1 MQSITRVGVQAL
13 TAVLLGGVAASP
25 VVAQTVPA
33 ALGRVDSGG
42 SSTSEPLKEV
52 VVTGTLIARK
62 DYVSQSPIV
71 TVQAETLQQSG
82 PAGTIDAAL
91 SQLPQ
96 FTPTAGSGAAFPN
109 RLGQALLNLRGLGSN
124 RMLILLDGR
133 RIQPSAPDGSVDV
146 NLLPSA
152 LIDSVET
159 ITGGAS
165 AVYGSDAIT
174 GVVNFKLL
182 DHFNGFKASAQYNQP
197 ELGTGGSYNANFAL
211 GSPFAA
217 GRGEA
222 MLSLDYTKRGEVKA
236 GQRPF
241 YAISR
246 TNGIIPLAVVNFG
259 AAPPT
264 QGAVDSVF
272 GRYGFAPGSASA
284 TRQMGVNYDA
294 TLFTAAP
301 ATLPVI
307 NYKGPLNDQFL
318 NVKNAIINSAGTFYD
333 IMFPL
338 ERENAFG
345 RVSFDLTDATQV
357 FATALYNHSVADVNN
372 ATVGLGQIAS
382 YNGVVPVTNPFIPD
396 DLRTL
401 LASRRTP
408 NASFNASYLL
418 DSLPGVQ
425 FATTSD
431 EVQGTLGANGG
442 LFGTAWKWNLYGTYG
457 RTQTSQSINGFSYS
471 AAQQLLM
478 APDGGASLCAGG
490 FNIFG
495 PPTAISASCLDF
507 LADTGTTKALFE
519 QQVVDGNVQGKV
531 LELPAGELR
540 AVIGADYR
548 NNHFTSEPT
557 ANFVAGDVVPQG
569 VLLPARGSQ
578 AVKEIYVETLVPL
591 IKDVAL
597 VKALNLDLGYRFSDY
612 STSGGVSTYK
622 ADLDWTLVPSFTL
635 RGGYSHAIRA
645 PSLADVYTPAS
656 LISVTL
662 GTPSATSTNGDPC
675 DVRSSYRQGANAA
688 EVRALCLAQGV
699 PQSIIDSFTF
709 TNNNVFPTSLGNTD
723 LDPEEASTYTIGGV
737 WRSTFE
743 SALANDLQLSVDYYD
758 IRVTDA
764 IGIVP
769 FLTTL
774 SNCFNGDK
782 ASNPA
787 YSSENIFCG
796 AITRN
801 SLGQISQDSRSQT
814 LNLASYRTNGVDLQ
828 ADWRF
833 GLGVLGLD
841 DRYGSLSVNFLGTWL
856 DKFVI
861 QTFKTAPA
869 LDFAGSTQGSITNS
883 VLPKWKS
890 ATTLTYRLES
900 ASLGLR
906 WRYLSSVHDVSR
918 VTTVGSTTPG
928 VPAISYFDLNGR
940 WAPRFFSQDIELRA
954 GVSNL
959 FDKGIPQ
966 VGPVTGTTDP
976 TTYDIIGRSYYL
988 GVSARF

>member
-1 MQSITRVGVQAL
+1 VLAQSA
-13 TAVLLGGVAASP
+13 P
-25 VVAQTVPA
+25 VVSGPA
-33 ALGRVDSGG
+33 GGDG
-42 SSTSEPLKEV
+42 SSGDQLKEV
-52 VVTGTLIARK
+52 VVTGTLISRK

-71 TVQAETLQQSG
+71 TVQTETLQQSG
-82 PAGTIDAAL
+82 PAGSIDAAL
-91 SQLPQ
+91 GQLPQ

-124 RMLILLDGR
+124 RMLILLDGK

-152 LIDSVET
+152 LIESVET

-182 DHFNGFKASAQYNQP
+182 DHFKGFKASAQYNHP
-197 ELGTGGSYNANFAL
+197 ELGSGGSYNANFAL
-211 GSPFAA
+211 GSPFSD

-246 TNGIIPLAVVNFG
+246 TNGIIPLAVANFG
-259 AAPPT
+259 GNPPT
-264 QGAVDSVF
+264 QAAVDSVF
-272 GRYGFAPGSASA
+272 SQYGIAPGAASA
-284 TRQMGVNYDA
+284 TRTIGVNYDG

-301 ATLPVI
+301 ATQPVV
-307 NYKGPLNDQFL
+307 NYKGPLNDEFL
-318 NVKNAIINSAGTFYD
+318 NFNNAIINSAGRFYD

-345 RVSFDLTDATQV
+345 RVSFDLTDDTQV
-357 FATALYNHSVADVNN
+357 FATALYNHSVAEVNN
-372 ATVGLGQIAS
+372 ATIGLGQIAS
-382 YNGVVPVTNPFIPD
+382 YNGVVPVTNPFIPA
-396 DLRTL
+396 DLQAV
-401 LASRRTP
+401 LASRKTP

-431 EVQGTLGANGG
+431 EVQGTLGANGL
-442 LFGTAWKWNLYGTYG
+442 LFGTAWRWNLYGTYG
-457 RTQTSQSINGFSYS
+457 RTQTRQSINGFSYS
-471 AAQQLLM
+471 ATQQLLN
-478 APDGGASLCAGG
+478 APDGGASLCDGG

-495 PPTAISASCLDF
+495 PPAAISQSCLDF
-507 LADTGTTKALFE
+507 IADAGTTKAVFE
-519 QQVVDGNVQGKV
+519 QQVVDGNVQGK
-531 LELPAGELR
+531 LLDMPAGELK

-548 NNHFTSEPT
+548 NNRFTSQPT
-557 ANFVAGDVVPQG
+557 ANFIAGDVVPQG
-569 VLLPARGSQ
+569 VLLSARGSQ
-578 AVKEIYVETLVPL
+578 AVRELYVETLVPL
-591 IKDVAL
+591 IKDVPL
-597 VKALNLDLGYRFSDY
+597 MKAFNLDLGYRLSDY

-622 ADLDWTLVPSFTL
+622 ADFDWTLVPSFSV
-635 RGGYSHAIRA
+635 RGGYSRAIRA
-645 PSLADVYTPAS
+645 PSLADLYTPAS

-662 GTPSATSTNGDPC
+662 GTPSATSKNGDPC

-688 EVRALCLAQGV
+688 QVRALCLAQGV
-699 PQSIIDSFTF
+699 PQSIIDSYTF

-723 LDPEEASTYTIGGV
+723 LDPEKASTYTFGAV
-737 WRSTFE
+737 WRSTFD
-743 SALANDLQLSVDYYD
+743 SALANDLQLSLDYYD

-774 SNCFNGDK
+774 NNCFNGDN

-787 YSSENIFCG
+787 YSSANIFCG

-801 SLGQISQDSRSQT
+801 SLGQISQDSKSQT

-833 GLGVLGLD
+833 GLGALGLD

-861 QTFKTAPA
+861 QTFGSAPA

-890 ATTLTYRLES
+890 VTSLTYRLGS

-906 WRYLSSVHDVSR
+906 WRYLASVHDVSH
-918 VTTVGSTTPG
+918 VTTVGSMTPG
-928 VPAISYFDLNGR
+928 VPSVSYFDLNGK
-940 WAPRFFSQDIELRA
+940 WEPQLFSQDIEFRV

-959 FDKGIPQ
+959 FDKDIPQ
-966 VGPVTGTTDP
+966 VGPVLGTTDP
-976 TTYDIIGRSYYL
+976 TTYDIIGRSYYV
-988 GVSARF
+988 GVAAKF